1 MQSLPG
7 TAPTP
12 TWFKHL
18 IWEATPPFNI
28 RWITI
33 AETRFNRVG
42 HLKNSYNEG
51 QAVLVGRDG
60 QEIEGECGR
69 MLCELID
76 EEGRQAF
83 GWGPNHERGRIT
95 EVEIEPDR
103 A

>member
-1 MQSLPG
+1 MESLPG

-12 TWFKHL
+12 TWFNHL

-42 HLKNSYNEG
+42 HLKNSLNEG

-60 QEIEGECGR
+60 QEIEGQCGR
-69 MLCELID
+69 KLCELID
-76 EEGRQAF
+76 EEGKVATS
-83 GWGPNHERGRIT
+83 WGGP
-95 EVEIEPDR
+95 P
-103 A
+103 